1 MPSNIDDP
9 KACKAFNEN
18 EVPALRFSALMKN
31 PDMRG
36 KLQEYAKK
44 EHSEENLLFYND
56 ALAFRKRFT
65 TFGKGDLSQSDKES
79 MRAEAERMINKFL
92 RHDADEALNLPAHE
106 LKGWANGLTEEMAI
120 TANMFDSVLR
130 VIYRA
135 VEADTFERFSR
146 TDSARRMSHDYRGL
160 MESHQSSAPS
170 EPDEPTTATQMTA

>member
-65 TFGKGDLSQSDKES
+65 TFGKGDLSQSDKVCAAP
-79 MRAEAERMINKFL
+79 RL
-92 RHDADEALNLPAHE
+92 
-106 LKGWANGLTEEMAI
+106 
-120 TANMFDSVLR
+120 
-130 VIYRA
+130 
-135 VEADTFERFSR
+135 
-146 TDSARRMSHDYRGL
+146 
-160 MESHQSSAPS
+160 QSSATAGSLLTALNPHLAWNRRVCVPRRS
-170 EPDEPTTATQMTA
+170 E